1 MWTASLGASRHPLAS
16 LQQLQDELRSAGGR
30 SPSELFGRVAV
41 VDVGHVAAMFF
52 FFGGGDVSHSALVLH
67 GGAGLDFSC
76 NFDILFFGSHGKSIR
91 WRYVWPMEI
100 DQGEALGIRTMRD
113 VLKRAVGHLSV
124 RNGGV
129 LPEGFFWFL
138 WKHQRWQ
145 PCYELYLL

>member
-1 MWTASLGASRHPLAS
+1 
-16 LQQLQDELRSAGGR
+16 
-30 SPSELFGRVAV
+30 
-41 VDVGHVAAMFF
+41 
-52 FFGGGDVSHSALVLH
+52 
-67 GGAGLDFSC
+67 
-76 NFDILFFGSHGKSIR
+76 
-91 WRYVWPMEI
+91 MEI

>member
-52 FFGGGDVSHSALVLH
+52 FFGGGDVSHGALVLH

-76 NFDILFFGSHGKSIR
+76 NFDILFFWFPWKVHKVTICMTHGNRPRWSVGDPHHAWRLETCRGSLVCAQRRCSPG
-91 WRYVWPMEI
+91 
-100 DQGEALGIRTMRD
+100 
-113 VLKRAVGHLSV
+113 
-124 RNGGV
+124 
-129 LPEGFFWFL
+129 GFFWFL